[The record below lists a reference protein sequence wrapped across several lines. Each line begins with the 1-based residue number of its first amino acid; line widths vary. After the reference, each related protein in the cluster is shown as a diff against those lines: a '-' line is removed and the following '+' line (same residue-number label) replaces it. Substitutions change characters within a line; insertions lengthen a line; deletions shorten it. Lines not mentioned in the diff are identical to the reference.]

1 MKETIEFKKDCMLKT
16 YASSIS
22 DITLSHDYKILED
35 TIEGYFDV
43 AGSYKATISSV
54 ETEDFFYT
62 IPFTIALSSLIDKDS
77 INLSI
82 HDFSYETEKDVLHL
96 KMVLDME
103 YTKLPEEVNNEE
115 IEETGENEMEEVNDV
130 IDDYINEKD
139 LLSPKDFHDEVM
151 LDKTT
156 TIKETNNEIT
166 DNNMKTIF
174 NNVTEKEYSKFKV
187 YIMREE
193 DTLDS
198 ILLKYN
204 VKMDEITE
212 YNDVENIHVGD
223 KIIIPIIKNE
233 EN

>member
-16 YASSIS
+16 YVSSIS

-43 AGSYKATISSV
+43 AGSYKATMSSV

-103 YTKLPEEVNNEE
+103 YTKLSEEVNNEE
-115 IEETGENEMEEVNDV
+115 IEETEENEMEEVNDV
-130 IDDYINEKD
+130 INDYINEKD

-156 TIKETNNEIT
+156 VKETNNEIT
-166 DNNMKTIF
+166 ENNMKTIF
-174 NNVTEKEYSKFKV
+174 NNVTEEEFSKFKV

>member
-233 EN
+233 ES

>member
-16 YASSIS
+16 YVSSIS
-22 DITLSHDYKILED
+22 DITLSHDYKILVD

-43 AGSYKATISSV
+43 AGSYKATMSSV
-54 ETEDFFYT
+54 EKEDFFYT

-77 INLSI
+77 INLRI

-103 YTKLPEEVNNEE
+103 YSKLPEEVNNEE
-115 IEETGENEMEEVNDV
+115 TGEKEMKEVNDV

-151 LDKTT
+151 LDKTA

-174 NNVTEKEYSKFKV
+174 NNVTEEEYSKFKV

-204 VKMDEITE
+204 VKIDDITD

>member
-16 YASSIS
+16 YVSSIS
-22 DITLSHDYKILED
+22 DITLSHDYKILVD

-43 AGSYKATISSV
+43 AGSYKATMSSV
-54 ETEDFFYT
+54 EKEDFFYT

-103 YTKLPEEVNNEE
+103 YSKLPEEVNNEE
-115 IEETGENEMEEVNDV
+115 TGEKEMEEVNDV

-151 LDKTT
+151 LDKTA

-174 NNVTEKEYSKFKV
+174 NNVTEEEYSKFKV

-204 VKMDEITE
+204 VKIDDITD
-212 YNDVENIHVGD
+212 YNDVENTHVGD

>member
-1 MKETIEFKKDCMLKT
+1 
-16 YASSIS
+16 
-22 DITLSHDYKILED
+22 
-35 TIEGYFDV
+35 
-43 AGSYKATISSV
+43 
-54 ETEDFFYT
+54 
-62 IPFTIALSSLIDKDS
+62 
-77 INLSI
+77 
-82 HDFSYETEKDVLHL
+82 
-96 KMVLDME
+96 ME
-103 YTKLPEEVNNEE
+103 YSKLPEEVNNV
-115 IEETGENEMEEVNDV
+115 ETGEKEMKEVNDV

-139 LLSPKDFHDEVM
+139 LLSPNDFHDVVM
-151 LDKTT
+151 LDKTA

-174 NNVTEKEYSKFKV
+174 NNVTEEEYSKFKV

-204 VKMDEITE
+204 VKIDDITD

>member
-16 YASSIS
+16 YVSSIS

-43 AGSYKATISSV
+43 AGSYKATMSSV
-54 ETEDFFYT
+54 EKEDFFYT
-62 IPFTIALSSLIDKDS
+62 IPFTIALSSLIDKGS

-103 YTKLPEEVNNEE
+103 YSKLPEEVNNEE
-115 IEETGENEMEEVNDV
+115 TGEKEMEEVNDV

-151 LDKTT
+151 LDKTA

-174 NNVTEKEYSKFKV
+174 NNVTEEEYSKFKV

-204 VKMDEITE
+204 VKIDDITD

>member
-16 YASSIS
+16 YVSSIS

-43 AGSYKATISSV
+43 TGSYKATMSSV
-54 ETEDFFYT
+54 EKEDFFYT

-103 YTKLPEEVNNEE
+103 YSKLPEEVNNEE
-115 IEETGENEMEEVNDV
+115 TGEKEMKEVNDV

-151 LDKTT
+151 LDKTA

-174 NNVTEKEYSKFKV
+174 NNVTEEEYSKFKV

-204 VKMDEITE
+204 VKIDDITD

>member
-16 YASSIS
+16 YVSSIS

-43 AGSYKATISSV
+43 AGSYKATMSSV

-115 IEETGENEMEEVNDV
+115 IEETEENEMEEVNDV
-130 IDDYINEKD
+130 INDYINEKD

-151 LDKTT
+151 LDKTA

-166 DNNMKTIF
+166 ENNMKTIF
-174 NNVTEKEYSKFKV
+174 NNVTEEEFSKFKV

>member
-115 IEETGENEMEEVNDV
+115 IEETGENEMKEVNDV

-156 TIKETNNEIT
+156 TIKEANNEIT

-174 NNVTEKEYSKFKV
+174 NNVTEEEYSKFKV

>member
-1 MKETIEFKKDCMLKT
+1 
-16 YASSIS
+16 
-22 DITLSHDYKILED
+22 
-35 TIEGYFDV
+35 
-43 AGSYKATISSV
+43 
-54 ETEDFFYT
+54 
-62 IPFTIALSSLIDKDS
+62 
-77 INLSI
+77 
-82 HDFSYETEKDVLHL
+82 
-96 KMVLDME
+96 
-103 YTKLPEEVNNEE
+103 
-115 IEETGENEMEEVNDV
+115 
-130 IDDYINEKD
+130 
-139 LLSPKDFHDEVM
+139 M
-151 LDKTT
+151 LDKTA

-174 NNVTEKEYSKFKV
+174 NNVTEEEYSKFKV

-204 VKMDEITE
+204 VKIDDITD

>member
-16 YASSIS
+16 YVSSIS

-43 AGSYKATISSV
+43 AGSYKATMSSV

-115 IEETGENEMEEVNDV
+115 IEETEENEMEEVNDV
-130 IDDYINEKD
+130 INDYINEKD

-156 TIKETNNEIT
+156 VKETNNEIT
-166 DNNMKTIF
+166 ENNMKTIF
-174 NNVTEKEYSKFKV
+174 NNVTEEEFSKFKV

>member
-16 YASSIS
+16 YVSSVS

-43 AGSYKATISSV
+43 AGSYKATMSSV

-77 INLSI
+77 VNLSI

-103 YTKLPEEVNNEE
+103 YTKLPEEVNNDE

-130 IDDYINEKD
+130 INDYINEKD

-156 TIKETNNEIT
+156 NIKETNNEIT
-166 DNNMKTIF
+166 ENNMKTIF
-174 NNVTEKEYSKFKV
+174 NNVTEEEFSKFKV

-198 ILLKYN
+198 VLLKYN

>member
-16 YASSIS
+16 YVSSIS

-43 AGSYKATISSV
+43 AGSYKATMSSV
-54 ETEDFFYT
+54 EKEDFFYT

-103 YTKLPEEVNNEE
+103 YSKLPEEVNNEE
-115 IEETGENEMEEVNDV
+115 TGEKEMEEVNDV

-151 LDKTT
+151 LDKTA

-174 NNVTEKEYSKFKV
+174 NNVTDEEYSKFKV

-204 VKMDEITE
+204 VKIDDITD

>member
-16 YASSIS
+16 YVSSIS
-22 DITLSHDYKILED
+22 DITLSHDYKILVD

-43 AGSYKATISSV
+43 AGSYKATMSSV
-54 ETEDFFYT
+54 EKEDFFYT

-103 YTKLPEEVNNEE
+103 YSKLPEEVNNEE
-115 IEETGENEMEEVNDV
+115 TGEKEMKEVNDV

-151 LDKTT
+151 LDKTA

-174 NNVTEKEYSKFKV
+174 NNVTEEEYSKFKV

-204 VKMDEITE
+204 VKIDDITD

>member
-16 YASSIS
+16 YVSSIS
-22 DITLSHDYKILED
+22 DITLSHDYKILVD

-43 AGSYKATISSV
+43 AGSYKATMSSV
-54 ETEDFFYT
+54 EKEDFFYT

-103 YTKLPEEVNNEE
+103 YSKLPEEVNNEE
-115 IEETGENEMEEVNDV
+115 TGEKEMEEVNDV

-151 LDKTT
+151 LDKTA

-174 NNVTEKEYSKFKV
+174 NNVTEEEYSKFKV

-204 VKMDEITE
+204 VKIDDITD

>member
-115 IEETGENEMEEVNDV
+115 IEETGENEMEEVNDA

>member
-16 YASSIS
+16 YVSSIS
-22 DITLSHDYKILED
+22 DITLSHDYKILVD

-43 AGSYKATISSV
+43 AGSYKATMSSV
-54 ETEDFFYT
+54 EKEDFFYT

-103 YTKLPEEVNNEE
+103 YSKLPEEVNNEE
-115 IEETGENEMEEVNDV
+115 TGEKEMEEVNDV

-151 LDKTT
+151 LDKTA

-166 DNNMKTIF
+166 DNNIKTIF
-174 NNVTEKEYSKFKV
+174 NNVTEEEYSKFKV

-204 VKMDEITE
+204 VKIDDITD

>member
-16 YASSIS
+16 YVSSIS
-22 DITLSHDYKILED
+22 DITLSHDYQILED

-43 AGSYKATISSV
+43 AGSYKATMSSV

-82 HDFSYETEKDVLHL
+82 HDFNYETEKDVLHL

-115 IEETGENEMEEVNDV
+115 IEDTEENEMEEVNDV
-130 IDDYINEKD
+130 INDYINEKD

-166 DNNMKTIF
+166 ENNMKTIF
-174 NNVTEKEYSKFKV
+174 NNVTEEEFSKFKV

>member
-16 YASSIS
+16 YVSSIS
-22 DITLSHDYKILED
+22 DITLSHDYKILVD

-43 AGSYKATISSV
+43 AGSYKATMSSV
-54 ETEDFFYT
+54 EKEDFFYT

-103 YTKLPEEVNNEE
+103 YSKLPEEVNNEE
-115 IEETGENEMEEVNDV
+115 TGEKEMEEVNDV

-151 LDKTT
+151 LDKTS

-166 DNNMKTIF
+166 DDNMKTIF
-174 NNVTEKEYSKFKV
+174 NNVTEEEYSKFKV

-204 VKMDEITE
+204 VKIDDITD

>member
-16 YASSIS
+16 YVSSIS
-22 DITLSHDYKILED
+22 DITLSHDYKILVD

-43 AGSYKATISSV
+43 AGSYKATMSSV
-54 ETEDFFYT
+54 EKEDFFYT

-103 YTKLPEEVNNEE
+103 YSKLPEEVNNEE
-115 IEETGENEMEEVNDV
+115 TGEKEMKEVNDV

-151 LDKTT
+151 LDKTA

-166 DNNMKTIF
+166 DDNMKTIF
-174 NNVTEKEYSKFKV
+174 NNVTEEEYSKFKV

-204 VKMDEITE
+204 VKIDDITD

>member
-16 YASSIS
+16 YVSSIS
-22 DITLSHDYKILED
+22 DITLSHDYKILVD

-43 AGSYKATISSV
+43 AGSYKATMSSV
-54 ETEDFFYT
+54 EKEDFFYT

-103 YTKLPEEVNNEE
+103 YSKLPDEVNNEE
-115 IEETGENEMEEVNDV
+115 TGEKEMEEVNDV

-151 LDKTT
+151 LDKTA

-174 NNVTEKEYSKFKV
+174 NNVTEEEYSKFKV

-204 VKMDEITE
+204 VKIDDITD

>member
-1 MKETIEFKKDCMLKT
+1 
-16 YASSIS
+16 
-22 DITLSHDYKILED
+22 
-35 TIEGYFDV
+35 
-43 AGSYKATISSV
+43 
-54 ETEDFFYT
+54 
-62 IPFTIALSSLIDKDS
+62 
-77 INLSI
+77 
-82 HDFSYETEKDVLHL
+82 
-96 KMVLDME
+96 
-103 YTKLPEEVNNEE
+103 
-115 IEETGENEMEEVNDV
+115 
-130 IDDYINEKD
+130 
-139 LLSPKDFHDEVM
+139 
-151 LDKTT
+151 
-156 TIKETNNEIT
+156 
-166 DNNMKTIF
+166 MKTIF

>member
-16 YASSIS
+16 YVSSIS

-43 AGSYKATISSV
+43 AGSYKATMSSV
-54 ETEDFFYT
+54 EKEDFFYT

-77 INLSI
+77 SNLSI

-103 YTKLPEEVNNEE
+103 YSKLPEEVNNEE
-115 IEETGENEMEEVNDV
+115 TGEKEMEEVNDV

-151 LDKTT
+151 LDKTA

-174 NNVTEKEYSKFKV
+174 NNVTEEEYSKFKV

-204 VKMDEITE
+204 VKIDDITD

>member
-16 YASSIS
+16 YVSSIS

-43 AGSYKATISSV
+43 AGAYKATMSSV
-54 ETEDFFYT
+54 EKEDFFYT

-103 YTKLPEEVNNEE
+103 YSKLPEEVNNEE
-115 IEETGENEMEEVNDV
+115 TGEKEMEEVNDV

-151 LDKTT
+151 LDKTA

-174 NNVTEKEYSKFKV
+174 NNVTEEEYSKFKV

-204 VKMDEITE
+204 VKIDDITD